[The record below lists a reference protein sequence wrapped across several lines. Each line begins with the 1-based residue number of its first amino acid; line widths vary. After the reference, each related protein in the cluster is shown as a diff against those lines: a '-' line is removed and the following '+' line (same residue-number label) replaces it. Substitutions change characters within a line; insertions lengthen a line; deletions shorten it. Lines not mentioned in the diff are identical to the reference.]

1 MGVEVIYGYHLS
13 CDLICHRKTY
23 YFLEIRN
30 IQEVVFENEKKE
42 PVSTADM
49 LQN

>member
-1 MGVEVIYGYHLS
+1 M
-13 CDLICHRKTY
+13 DTICHVILFVIEKLN